1 MLFIAGSDISVGR
14 LSQKEKQHEK
24 RDYQD
29 SAIDGDVACN
39 RLGFSTGRYF
49 ACAPLLSA
57 AVSTEVMLVCGR
69 EGLFYRTRLFG
80 VGGWF
85 KLATHIAC
93 GRLTRYSC

>member
-1 MLFIAGSDISVGR
+1 MRLMLFIAGPDISVGR

-49 ACAPLLSA
+49 ACAPLLSE
-57 AVSTEVMLVCGR
+57 AVSTEVVLVCGR
-69 EGLFYRTRLFG
+69 EGLLSKLG
-80 VGGWF
+80 CLGWVAG
-85 KLATHIAC
+85 LSWP
-93 GRLTRYSC
+93 LTSHVED

>member
-24 RDYQD
+24 RDCQD

-49 ACAPLLSA
+49 ACASLLSE

-69 EGLFYRTRLFG
+69 EGLLSKLG
-80 VGGWF
+80 CLGWVAG
-85 KLATHIAC
+85 LSWP
-93 GRLTRYSC
+93 LTSHVED